1 MSWEGSILT
10 QVTASGLDDDGAS
23 TPRLLLSLCQAL
35 PRFLVGVVGGTHCD
49 FVLDAA
55 QAVQVDIPMAARQG
69 ARSWDEH
76 LG

>member
-1 MSWEGSILT
+1 MEPQALILT

-35 PRFLVGVVGGTHCD
+35 PRFLVGVVGGTHRD

-69 ARSWDEH
+69 ARSRDEH